1 MRIVILGPPGAG
13 KGTQAKRVSKKYGV
27 PHIAT
32 GDIFREII
40 ASSSEIGKKVEK
52 YVKSGELVPDEIVN
66 KIVRERL
73 SRPDCR
79 DGFILDGYPRTV
91 EQAKALD
98 RALENAGEK
107 LDLVIELEV
116 SDDEIVRRLSNR
128 RVCRNCGAIYHLINN
143 PPKIP
148 GKCDKC
154 QGELYQRED
163 DREDIIRNRLR
174 VYRERTKPLI
184 DYYLKRGILV
194 KVNGNPKVNEVWE
207 QIRKILDEQI
217 ALKSSRSD
225 KLMDG

>member
-1 MRIVILGPPGAG
+1 LGPPGAG

>member
-225 KLMDG
+225 KLIDS